1 MVLSEFMVMVSNDVP
16 STLGYS
22 GSLKDGG
29 PPGPALPPLLLR
41 DCASTCPGE
50 KEGSLTN
57 TRGRGRVPRGVAVVK
72 DKK

>member
-29 PPGPALPPLLLR
+29 PPGPASPPSARLR
-41 DCASTCPGE
+41 VH
-50 KEGSLTN
+50 L
-57 TRGRGRVPRGVAVVK
+57 PRGERRQSHEYTRPGAAGSGSVVK